1 MKKYSVLM
9 LLAVASPLWAQT
21 VTPAVGA
28 GTLLEQQR
36 RLNPPIPLQS
46 TESGVVP
53 SVLLPGEEVPR
64 LFSSDTGAQ
73 TTVLRFDVQGNTL
86 IEPEVAQLTLAP
98 WIGHPVSLADLRQA
112 TSTLESLYRQRGW
125 LARVS
130 LPGQDITDG
139 TVRFNVNE
147 SRLGR
152 IVLRSSDSPIG
163 VDLTA
168 RIQALLVQHLPT
180 GKPLDLSALERAL
193 LLADAF
199 TFLGERPSLR
209 EWFGIAMVAGVRAA
223 SLGSNRLF
231 EGRRRGACPRL

>member
-168 RIQALLVQHLPT
+168 RIQALL
-180 GKPLDLSALERAL
+180 
-193 LLADAF
+193 
-199 TFLGERPSLR
+199 
-209 EWFGIAMVAGVRAA
+209 
-223 SLGSNRLF
+223 
-231 EGRRRGACPRL
+231 